1 MRNGECGFWNE
12 KAKKKKC
19 KFLIA
24 QSALRIP
31 NSVRAVTRLLRANGE
46 KPERYLL
53 DPR

>member
-1 MRNGECGFWNE
+1 MRNGERGLWNE
-12 KAKKKKC
+12 KAKKRNV
-19 KFLIA
+19 IS

-31 NSVRAVTRLLRANGE
+31 NSVRAVTRLLGANGE